1 MTLKTKF
8 GLTSLKDSQMNI
20 AFEHLELLP
29 EILEKL
35 TLIEKNM
42 SNFEAK
48 RWMNVKEV
56 GKYLGYSHDHIYKL
70 RDEEFIEGIHY
81 HKKGKLFFDRIEID
95 KWVVG
100 GSKNLH
106 QATKDNVSKIIES
119 VLENHKKR

>member
-1 MTLKTKF
+1 
-8 GLTSLKDSQMNI
+8 MNI
-20 AFEHLELLP
+20 AFEHLALLP

-56 GKYLGYSHDHIYKL
+56 GKYLGYSNDHIYKL

-81 HKKGKLFFDRIEID
+81 HKKGKLLFDRLEID
-95 KWVVG
+95 KWVVC

>member
-1 MTLKTKF
+1 
-8 GLTSLKDSQMNI
+8 MNI
-20 AFEHLELLP
+20 SFEHLVLLP

-48 RWMNVKEV
+48 HWMNVKEV
-56 GKYLGYSHDHIYKL
+56 GKYLGYSTDHIYKL

-81 HKKGKLFFDRIEID
+81 HKKGKLLFDRIEID
-95 KWVVG
+95 KWVIG
-100 GSKNLH
+100 GSKNLQ

>member
-1 MTLKTKF
+1 
-8 GLTSLKDSQMNI
+8 MNI
-20 AFEHLELLP
+20 AFEHLALLP

-56 GKYLGYSHDHIYKL
+56 GKYLGYSTDHIYKL
-70 RDEEFIEGIHY
+70 RDEEFTEGIHF
-81 HKKGKLFFDRIEID
+81 HKKGKLLFDRLEID
-95 KWVVG
+95 KWVIR
-100 GSKNLH
+100 GSNNLH
-106 QATKDNVSKIIES
+106 QATKDNVNKIIEL

>member
-1 MTLKTKF
+1 
-8 GLTSLKDSQMNI
+8 MNI
-20 AFEHLELLP
+20 EFEYLALLP

-56 GKYLGYSHDHIYKL
+56 GKYLGYSSDHIYKL

-81 HKKGKLFFDRIEID
+81 HKKGKLLFDRLEID
-95 KWVVG
+95 KWVIR
-100 GSKNLH
+100 GSNNLH

-119 VLENHKKR
+119 VLANHK